1 VEKRSTHKRMGR
13 TCVRVPQIWDC
24 GLQLASKHEASKR
37 GREPNS
43 CDVTGR
49 LQAVFTAGM
58 GQRMKGPSRKTN
70 ANLPAG
76 SLLGTCS
83 PRPRGAQSRTP
94 SSPSPHLHGR
104 AAGRWSPPN
113 GPTRARE
120 REPVKPGVPA
130 AGHPQQPRRRSL
142 DPALWRSA
150 RHREAKELGRGD
162 GQTARSP
169 GQEGMQQR
177 GRGFVIAR

>member
-1 VEKRSTHKRMGR
+1 MGR

-113 GPTRARE
+113 KPAARARE
-120 REPVKPGVPA
+120 REPVKPAVRA
-130 AGHPQQPRRRSL
+130 AGHPHQPRRRSL
-142 DPALWRSA
+142 APGAVAVRAPS
-150 RHREAKELGRGD
+150 RGK
-162 GQTARSP
+162 GEGSWGGETARSP